1 MSSVLHKQVQ
11 NQVTLLGHVSPTMF
25 VPNFVHSYNLTHD
38 CDMLIV
44 VISDGIGRHK
54 PIIHFFLYITSN
66 TPFHAIYYNQ
76 PYKCMQK
83 HSEKIFSQFTF
94 NDNS

>member
-1 MSSVLHKQVQ
+1 MSSVLHKYAQ
-11 NQVTLLGHVSPTMF
+11 NQVTLLVHIFPTMF

-44 VISDGIGRHK
+44 VISDGRHK
-54 PIIHFFLYITSN
+54 PIIFLYITSN

-83 HSEKIFSQFTF
+83 HSEKIFFLSLRLIT
-94 NDNS
+94 SHKK